1 MWATFNSEYSVILWL
16 LLCSMEDVC
25 TEQPKPT
32 LPVQEIHSSKC
43 ITGLQVHKNG
53 KNPSWNPLLFPPAIH
68 HTVHCDK
75 CPPGSCVPALRVPSE
90 PTAAAVPTAP
100 APAAPDPLPQGQ
112 PLLSCSWEGAE
123 GAAGW
128 IPEHPPEAVPIPE
141 GAGGCP
147 GLPQGAPSSGGCTGC
162 CFGASAPQP

>member
-1 MWATFNSEYSVILWL
+1 MFAQSNPSLHFQCRRFTVLSV
-16 LLCSMEDVC
+16 SQDFKSTKME
-25 TEQPKPT
+25 
-32 LPVQEIHSSKC
+32 
-43 ITGLQVHKNG
+43 
-53 KNPSWNPLLFPPAIH
+53 KNPSWNPLLFPPAMH

-112 PLLSCSWEGAE
+112 PLLSCSWERAQ

-128 IPEHPPEAVPIPE
+128 IPEHPPEAVPIPQ
-141 GAGGCP
+141 GTGGCP
-147 GLPQGAPSSGGCTGC
+147 GLPQGAPSSGGCTGR
-162 CFGASAPQP
+162 CFGASAPPATRDVSELCQVPFLLVFRKN